1 MTSAGPTSPETVV
14 IVRGVAR
21 SKSARS
27 APRYEQNVKEA
38 ARESFDAPLSS
49 RDLSVDVRHF
59 YTSGHAI
66 DLDNLLKSILDG
78 LKSAAYHDDSQIVKV
93 SARRYNIS
101 ETYTVEDPRPE
112 EVELLAEGQDFVV
125 IGVSHI

>member
-1 MTSAGPTSPETVV
+1 MTLTNSASSEHIV
-14 IVRGVAR
+14 IVLGVAR

-27 APRYEQNVKEA
+27 APRYEQDVKEA

-78 LKSAAYHDDSQIVKV
+78 LKGAAYHDDSQIVKV

-101 ETYTVEDPRPE
+101 ESYTVEDPTPE
-112 EVELLAEGQDFVV
+112 EVELLTEGQDFVV